1 MLYTYLLI
9 YKVYFT
15 TWEDADLESEWS
27 SYKLEQIID
36 VLLWHYST
44 CLAQHN
50 VLRMHVRIYVPAS
63 ICNIYI
69 SHTSAVHTYIHALQ
83 ETSGLCFN
91 AVQTYHQND
100 HDCEPC
106 PTAQ

>member
-1 MLYTYLLI
+1 MYDVYNHIILYIVMLYTYLLI

-27 SYKLEQIID
+27 SYRLEQIID

-63 ICNIYI
+63 IYNIYFPM
-69 SHTSAVHTYIHALQ
+69 YIQIHIVRL
-83 ETSGLCFN
+83 SKK
-91 AVQTYHQND
+91 
-100 HDCEPC
+100 
-106 PTAQ
+106 